1 MRLIPGKTKVH
12 VELFRGV
19 TLGDILICAVALAM
33 LIFVLIS
40 NLPWKLGIC
49 IGIAVVAGLL
59 LVRMDEQPNYIY
71 LLHILS
77 FFSYRR
83 RFGRVMK
90 DQILIEAGE
99 DRLKSAAFDVVFKE
113 KPESSEEKK
122 EEKKLSKAEKK
133 QKEKEKKLEAKAEKK
148 AGAKAETKTKAP
160 SKSRAEQK
168 AEAKQRKKEDK
179 LLKNKHTP
187 EEVKEEILARRAEK
201 EETALVE
208 SIRESVSAA
217 AEDAPAA
224 APERIK
230 LHVVEHVVHEAH
242 VPLEGE
248 AQSLAAGVGIAS
260 LPLSGKDVSLKMET
274 ER

>member
-19 TLGDILICAVALAM
+19 TLGDVLICAVALAM

-49 IGIAVVAGLL
+49 IAIAVLAGLL
-59 LVRMDEQPNYIY
+59 LIRMDEQPNYVY

-90 DQILIEAGE
+90 DQLLIEAGE
-99 DRLKSAAFDVVFKE
+99 DRLKSAAFEAVFRE

-133 QKEKEKKLEAKAEKK
+133 KKEQEKKLEAKAAKK
-148 AGAKAETKTKAP
+148 AGAKAEARAP
-160 SKSRAEQK
+160 SKSKAEQR
-168 AEAKQRKKEDK
+168 AEAKRRKQEDR
-179 LLKNKHTP
+179 LLKNRHTP
-187 EEVKEEILARRAEK
+187 EEVREEILARRAEK

-208 SIRESVSAA
+208 SIRESVTAA
-217 AEDAPAA
+217 AEDAAGRRRTGSSRASGPAT
-224 APERIK
+224 K
-230 LHVVEHVVHEAH
+230 
-242 VPLEGE
+242 
-248 AQSLAAGVGIAS
+248 
-260 LPLSGKDVSLKMET
+260 
-274 ER
+274 